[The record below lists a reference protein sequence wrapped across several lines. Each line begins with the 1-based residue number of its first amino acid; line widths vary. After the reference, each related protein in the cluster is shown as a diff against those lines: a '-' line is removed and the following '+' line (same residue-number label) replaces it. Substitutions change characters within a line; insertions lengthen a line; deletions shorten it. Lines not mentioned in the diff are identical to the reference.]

1 MTMITCLILWI
12 PWGTTYVPD
21 GPPATRAGREGVGRA
36 VGAVLVD
43 EHPASRAV
51 TTTPTTMTQTERMP
65 GRLAPI
71 TTLPA
76 MPRAPVP
83 RALMHADLPAAN
95 YLKSLE
101 WTPAAGGR
109 EV

>member
-1 MTMITCLILWI
+1 MTRIAGLILWT
-12 PWGTTYVPD
+12 PWGTTSVPD
-21 GPPATRAGREGVGRA
+21 GPPTTRAGREGAGRA
-36 VGAVLVD
+36 AGAVLSD

-51 TTTPTTMTQTERMP
+51 TTAPATMTQAERMP

-83 RALMHADLPAAN
+83 RALMHADLPRGKLP
-95 YLKSLE
+95 YI
-101 WTPAAGGR
+101 AGM
-109 EV
+109 

>member
-12 PWGTTYVPD
+12 PCGTTYVPD
-21 GPPATRAGREGVGRA
+21 GPPATRAGRA
-36 VGAVLVD
+36 VGGVVVD
-43 EHPASRAV
+43 EPPASRAV

-101 WTPAAGGR
+101 WTPAAGCR
-109 EV
+109 EA